1 LKRILLS
8 LAITAAIFF
17 VLLAQISLK
26 DLVTLL
32 KSVDPL
38 WAALGVT
45 GYLFALLFRA
55 LRFKWLIH
63 SQDVPLLE
71 LFRITVFHNLSI
83 MVLPSKLG
91 EFVFPYFLN
100 KISGISITEGLASL
114 IASRVY
120 DFFIILT
127 TFLFASI
134 GFQNLFKTNPFLII
148 LLTVFLL
155 VFIFFAFSHMSS
167 LLIWFSN
174 ALGKVSKWSE
184 SRNIKSFLW
193 VQNKMNEMAKDFYA
207 MKSRRAYL
215 PISLTSFISWIM
227 VFWMCYAFLRGFGI
241 DISFLR
247 VVFGSA
253 VGMIASALPIS
264 GLGNWGTL
272 EIGWTAGFLMAG
284 LNKEQAIASG
294 FGVHILIFIACVAIS
309 FICWGTFKK
318 LSPSSIWPK
327 NKNHTGEGLT
337 TT

>member
-1 LKRILLS
+1 LKPVILS
-8 LAITAAIFF
+8 LTITAAIFF

-26 DLVTLL
+26 DLFTLL

-45 GYLFALLFRA
+45 GYLLALLFRA

-91 EFVFPYFLN
+91 EFTFPYFLN
-100 KISGISITEGLASL
+100 KISGISMTEGLASL

-134 GFQNLFKTNPFLII
+134 GFQSLFKISPFLII
-148 LLTVFLL
+148 LLTAFLL
-155 VFIFFAFSHMSS
+155 VFIFFAFSHMSG
-167 LLIWFSN
+167 LFVWFSN
-174 ALGKVSKWSE
+174 ALEKLSKWE
-184 SRNIKSFLW
+184 KSRNIKSLLW
-193 VQNKMNEMAKDFYA
+193 MQRKMNEMAKDFYA

-247 VVFGSA
+247 VVFGST
-253 VGMIASALPIS
+253 VGMMASALPIS
-264 GLGNWGTL
+264 GFGNWGTL
-272 EIGWTAGFLMAG
+272 EVGWTAGFLMAG
-284 LNKEQAIASG
+284 LNKEKAIASG
-294 FGVHILIFIACVAIS
+294 FGVHILIFITCVAIS
-309 FICWGTFKK
+309 FICWGTLKK
-318 LSPSSIWPK
+318 IKPFSHLAK
-327 NKNHTGEGLT
+327 G
-337 TT
+337 

>member
-1 LKRILLS
+1 MKPVILS
-8 LAITAAIFF
+8 LTITAAIFF

-26 DLVTLL
+26 DLFTLL

-45 GYLFALLFRA
+45 GYLLALLFRA

-91 EFVFPYFLN
+91 EFTFPYFLN
-100 KISGISITEGLASL
+100 KISGISMTEGLASL

-134 GFQNLFKTNPFLII
+134 GFQSLFKISPFLII
-148 LLTVFLL
+148 LLTAFLL
-155 VFIFFAFSHMSS
+155 VFIFFAFSHMSG
-167 LLIWFSN
+167 LFVWFSN
-174 ALGKVSKWSE
+174 ALEKLSKWE
-184 SRNIKSFLW
+184 KSRNIKSLLW
-193 VQNKMNEMAKDFYA
+193 MQRKMNEMAKDFYA

-247 VVFGSA
+247 VVFGST
-253 VGMIASALPIS
+253 VGMMASALPIS
-264 GLGNWGTL
+264 GFGNWGTL
-272 EIGWTAGFLMAG
+272 EVGWTAGFLMAG
-284 LNKEQAIASG
+284 LNKEKAIASG
-294 FGVHILIFIACVAIS
+294 FGVHILIFITCVVIS
-309 FICWGTFKK
+309 FICWGTLKK
-318 LSPSSIWPK
+318 IKPFSHLAK
-327 NKNHTGEGLT
+327 G
-337 TT
+337 

>member
-1 LKRILLS
+1 LKPVILS
-8 LAITAAIFF
+8 LTITAAIFF

-26 DLVTLL
+26 DLFTLL

-45 GYLFALLFRA
+45 GYLLALLFRA

-91 EFVFPYFLN
+91 EFTFPYFLN
-100 KISGISITEGLASL
+100 KISGISMTEGLASL

-134 GFQNLFKTNPFLII
+134 GFQSLFKISPFLII
-148 LLTVFLL
+148 LLTAFLL
-155 VFIFFAFSHMSS
+155 VFIFFAFSHMSG
-167 LLIWFSN
+167 LFVWFSN
-174 ALGKVSKWSE
+174 ALGKLSKWE
-184 SRNIKSFLW
+184 KSRNIKSLLW
-193 VQNKMNEMAKDFYA
+193 MQRKMNEMAKDFYA

-247 VVFGSA
+247 VVFGST
-253 VGMIASALPIS
+253 VGMMASALPIS
-264 GLGNWGTL
+264 GFGNWGTL
-272 EIGWTAGFLMAG
+272 EVGWTAGFLMAG
-284 LNKEQAIASG
+284 LNKEKAIASG
-294 FGVHILIFIACVAIS
+294 FGVHILIFITCVVIS
-309 FICWGTFKK
+309 FICWGTLKK
-318 LSPSSIWPK
+318 IKPFSHLAK
-327 NKNHTGEGLT
+327 G
-337 TT
+337 

>member
-1 LKRILLS
+1 LKPVILS
-8 LAITAAIFF
+8 LTITAAIFF

-26 DLVTLL
+26 DLFTLL

-45 GYLFALLFRA
+45 GYLLALLFRA

-91 EFVFPYFLN
+91 EFTFPYFLN
-100 KISGISITEGLASL
+100 KISGISMTEGLASL

-134 GFQNLFKTNPFLII
+134 GFQSLFKISPFLII
-148 LLTVFLL
+148 LLTAFLL
-155 VFIFFAFSHMSS
+155 VFIFFAFSHMSG
-167 LLIWFSN
+167 LFVWFSN
-174 ALGKVSKWSE
+174 ALEKLSKWE
-184 SRNIKSFLW
+184 KSRNIKSLLW
-193 VQNKMNEMAKDFYA
+193 MQRKMNEMAKDFYA

-247 VVFGSA
+247 VVFGST
-253 VGMIASALPIS
+253 VGMMASALPIS
-264 GLGNWGTL
+264 GFGNWGTL
-272 EIGWTAGFLMAG
+272 EVGWTAGFLMAG
-284 LNKEQAIASG
+284 LNKEKAIASG
-294 FGVHILIFIACVAIS
+294 FGVHILIFITCVVIS
-309 FICWGTFKK
+309 FICWGTLKK
-318 LSPSSIWPK
+318 IKPFSHLAK
-327 NKNHTGEGLT
+327 G
-337 TT
+337 

>member
-1 LKRILLS
+1 
-8 LAITAAIFF
+8 
-17 VLLAQISLK
+17 
-26 DLVTLL
+26 
-32 KSVDPL
+32 
-38 WAALGVT
+38 
-45 GYLFALLFRA
+45 
-55 LRFKWLIH
+55 
-63 SQDVPLLE
+63 
-71 LFRITVFHNLSI
+71 

-155 VFIFFAFSHMSS
+155 VFIFFAFSHMSG
-167 LLIWFSN
+167 LLIWFSK

-184 SRNIKSFLW
+184 SGNIKSFLW

>member
-1 LKRILLS
+1 MKRILLS